1 MIGSF
6 LTGIFATSQI
16 SLLDGATEAPGA
28 IDGAGI
34 QVARQLADIAAVS
47 SYSFVVSLILAFALK
62 FLGKFVPMMDI
73 RIHEDGEMEGLDLHE
88 FFEEEVGDWS
98 IAAHTQKPHMLDGSK
113 MDGSKV
119 SAPSSPPPERE
130 AETKPESTATTV

>member
-6 LTGIFATSQI
+6 LTGIFATQQI

-34 QVARQLADIAAVS
+34 QVARQLADLSSVAA
-47 SYSFVVSLILAFALK
+47 YSFVVSLILAFALK
-62 FLGKFVPMMDI
+62 FIGKFIPMMDI
-73 RIHEDGEMEGLDLHE
+73 RIHENGEMEGLDLHE

-98 IAAHTQKPHMLDGSK
+98 IMAHSQHPPMLDGSK
-113 MDGSKV
+113 MDGSKI
-119 SAPSSPPPERE
+119 SAPSTPPSERN
-130 AETKPESTATTV
+130 ETKTETAGRTL